1 MNYIKAISK
10 DGFIRAFVAD
20 TTQVVE
26 TARKYHNTSPVC
38 SAALGRTLT
47 AAMLMG
53 STLKNENETLTLQF
67 DGGGPIG
74 KVIAVSDWQGNV
86 RGTLTNSLVDLP
98 LNSIGKLDVA
108 AAVGTDGYL
117 SVVKGLGMNTPYV
130 SRIDIVSGEIGDD
143 ICAYYMQS
151 EQVPTA
157 CGVGVLVDVDYSIK
171 AAGGFII
178 QLLPGAPD
186 SLIDAL
192 EGSLYTLDSV
202 TDMISS
208 GLTPQGILHEILL
221 SIPYEIIEER
231 ELSYVCPCD
240 RERFAVALSML
251 EVSALE
257 EMAQDENGI
266 NTECHFCDK
275 SYKFSQEEI
284 KAIIQAKNEKIM
296 LDKRE

>member
-67 DGGGPIG
+67 DGSGPIG